1 MKTKLGLALKN
12 SKLEDIATKNLNF
25 SQNEKKT
32 VNNRKGVKY
41 GRKIKQF
48 NIHANEGYKGRE
60 RENGAEINIEKQY
73 FFLKFMLIRF
83 IDTKSLSNTKL
94 KNSKEI
100 RFKYTK
106 LKFMKTFN

>member
-1 MKTKLGLALKN
+1 MKTKLDLALKN

-94 KNSKEI
+94 KNSKENQI
-100 RFKYTK
+100 QVYQIEIYENF
-106 LKFMKTFN
+106 